1 MSSPKPAQQYPV
13 FQPSMRI
20 IASITNANP
29 CVVTTTFAHQYVN
42 GTIVRF
48 DIPYADGM
56 QQLNQ
61 QIAPIT
67 VTGTTTFTVNIDT
80 TLFAPFAIPGSAN
93 PPIQYA
99 QVVPIGEINEIL
111 TAAVQNVLPYGAS

>member
-1 MSSPKPAQQYPV
+1 MTILAQTNPT

-20 IASITNANP
+20 ISSITNAYP
-29 CVVTTTFAHQYVN
+29 AVVTTTFAHQYKT

-48 DIPYADGM
+48 YIPFVDGM

-67 VTGTTTFTVNIDT
+67 VTGSTTFTIPIDT
-80 TLFAPFAIPGSAN
+80 TLFAPFAMPVS
-93 PPIQYA
+93 PPPYVLIYA
-99 QVVPIGEINEIL
+99 QVVPIGEINDTL
-111 TAAVQNVLPYGAS
+111 KAAVQNVLPYGAS